1 MSKQSM
7 VKPARPGRMHQ
18 LKVSSSGTHAGAI
31 EGHQEPVGRSAKP
44 DLIRRGADLG
54 DGFYVVQF
62 TDKAIEKLNSETASL
77 QFSSQHL
84 RHLPKMSQEE
94 MVDVIARIKRRSIAS
109 RPEKEDVADPVSSTG
124 NMEFLEHLSD
134 IERKDR
140 AELEQSGQLLDSQ
153 ALAAMMGVTRQAINK
168 AETEL
173 RMFSLDG
180 IAGKKLYPAF
190 FADTK
195 IDRRAIQKV
204 SKALEQLAGSSKW
217 QFFTNPRVSLGKKT
231 PVEALRRGKF
241 EQVLAAAI
249 AFREA

>member
-7 VKPARPGRMHQ
+7 AKPARPGRLRQ
-18 LKVSSSGTHAGAI
+18 VEVNSGGTHSEAI
-31 EGHQEPVGRSAKP
+31 EGDHQPAGRSAKP
-44 DLIRRGADLG
+44 ELILRGADLG

-62 TDKAIEKLNSETASL
+62 TDKAIEKLNSETSSL

-84 RHLPKMSQEE
+84 RHLPKMNEAE

-109 RPEKEDVADPVSSTG
+109 RPEQEDVAGPVSSTG

-134 IERKDR
+134 IEQEDR
-140 AELEQSGQLLDSQ
+140 AELEESGQLLDSQ
-153 ALAAMMGVTRQAINK
+153 RLAAMMGVTRQAINK
-168 AETEL
+168 AESEL

-190 FADTK
+190 FADSK

-231 PVEALRRGKF
+231 PVEALRKGKV